1 MKRAVFVVTTILTL
15 ALAMGAAADKAG
27 KEEATG
33 GALVNQAMLSKED
46 RTWDSYAQ
54 ILDTYY
60 EALRDDW
67 ELESMLKLFCEP
79 YQANMEQ
86 TGYMLKDV
94 DGNGTDELLIMDLGG
109 EVYELYTL
117 VNGKPVWVA
126 EGWARNSYYLSSD
139 GGFVNHSSDGAS
151 YSRDYLLD
159 IAGAELVVR
168 EGVVSD
174 YDEEK
179 QAEVWY
185 FTRDKDLDTG
195 NDTRISEEEAYE
207 KIKMYEAMSV
217 LNPEGV
223 VPFQSYDAASPF

>member
-1 MKRAVFVVTTILTL
+1 MKRAVFIVTTILAL
-15 ALAMGAAADKAG
+15 ALAMGAAADKAE

-33 GALVNQAMLSKED
+33 GALENQAMLSKED

-79 YQANMEQ
+79 YQADMEQ

-94 DGNGTDELLIMDLGG
+94 DGDGTEELLIMGLGG

-151 YSRDYLLD
+151 YSRETLLD
-159 IAGAELVVR
+159 LAGGELVVR

-207 KIKMYEAMSV
+207 KIKMYKEMSV